1 MHTVLCAQGHEDLL
15 THLPRVTGAPW
26 HNPAPNHVPMSCLSP
41 TKNIEHA
48 EWTRVVL
55 LQPRV
60 NTLPME
66 LMGAR
71 DDPQLLERSGEE
83 EDEQGEPCSKTW
95 MMEVSLEGW
104 TDV

>member
-1 MHTVLCAQGHEDLL
+1 M
-15 THLPRVTGAPW
+15 
-26 HNPAPNHVPMSCLSP
+26 
-41 TKNIEHA
+41 
-48 EWTRVVL
+48 VL

-71 DDPQLLERSGEE
+71 DDPQFLERGGEE
-83 EDEQGEPCSKTW
+83 EGEQGEPCSKTL
-95 MMEVSLEGW
+95 MMEVSLEGQ